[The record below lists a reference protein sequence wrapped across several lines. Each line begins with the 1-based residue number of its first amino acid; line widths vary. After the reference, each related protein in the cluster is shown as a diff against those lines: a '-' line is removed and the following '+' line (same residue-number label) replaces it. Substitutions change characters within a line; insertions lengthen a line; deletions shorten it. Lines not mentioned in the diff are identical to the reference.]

1 MKNIVSIFRFT
12 KNFRGWYAAMSFF
25 IIVSALLNFVTPF
38 VLKKIVDVITLQ
50 ITGSGG
56 DITVIYWALGILL
69 VSDIAGTV
77 LTAYSMWIGDQLAV
91 KLQTFLSS
99 RFYRHVL
106 SLDVGYFD
114 NIAVGNLTNKLY
126 RGIASIT
133 NFIQNAT
140 NNFLPFFLTA
150 FITIGILMMYSP
162 VVGILLAA
170 LFPLYTVIT
179 HRSSVAWGKHEG
191 RKNEIG
197 DISQGRA
204 LESLTGIRV
213 VKAFV
218 GELFEFKTFAA
229 ARDKIEEITR
239 QQTKEWHV
247 FDFYR
252 RIVLNVI
259 LFIIISYILYET
271 YHGIYSLGEM
281 TLLLQLVNQ
290 ARWPLFAM
298 SFIIG
303 QIQQADAGSK
313 DFFEVLHTRPA
324 IQDKPGAK
332 TLAWPTSNKG
342 SVLDVRDVSFAYG
355 NSSDAVLKHISFSL
369 RHGEKLAL
377 VGESGQGKSTLV
389 NLILRYYVPQKGAIT
404 LAGKDVSGVTS
415 NSLRKCISIV
425 FQDALLF
432 SGTIAENIRYGT
444 PNATDKQMYE
454 AARLANATEFIDT
467 LEHKYETTIGERGIK
482 LSGGQKQRIA
492 IARAILHDAP
502 FIILDEATS
511 SLDSKSEL
519 LVQQGLAHLTRG
531 KTTIIIAHR
540 LSTLSGVDKILV
552 LQGGVVGQFGSPT
565 ELLRDKRGLYAR
577 MIELQKTL
585 LGASEEERSRA
596 LEKYDLVG

>member
-1 MKNIVSIFRFT
+1 MKNIINIFRFT
-12 KNFRGWYAAMSFF
+12 KSFRGWYAAMSLF
-25 IIVSALLNFVTPF
+25 IIISSLLNFVTPF
-38 VLKKIVDVITLQ
+38 VLKRIVDVITDQ
-50 ITGSGG
+50 ITGKTG
-56 DITVIYWALGILL
+56 DLTVIYWALGILL
-69 VSDIAGTV
+69 FSDIIGTV
-77 LTAYSMWIGDQLAV
+77 LTAYSMWIGDLLAV

-99 RFYRHVL
+99 KFYKHVL

-114 NIAVGNLTNKLY
+114 NMAVGNLTNKLY

-133 NFIQNAT
+133 NFIQSAT

-170 LFPLYTVIT
+170 LFPLYTLIT
-179 HRSSVAWGKHEG
+179 HRSSMAWGVHEG
-191 RKNEIG
+191 KKNEIG

-204 LESLTGIRV
+204 LESLSGIRV

-218 GELFEFKTFAA
+218 GELFEFKTFVA
-229 ARDKIEEITR
+229 AREKIEAITR

-247 FDFYR
+247 YDFYR
-252 RIVLNVI
+252 RIVLNVV
-259 LFIIISYILYET
+259 LFMIISYILYQT

-290 ARWPLFAM
+290 ARFPLFAM

-313 DFFEVLHTRPA
+313 DFFEVLNTPQ
-324 IQDKPGAK
+324 IITDKLHAK
-332 TLAWPTSNKG
+332 TLVWPKAAKG
-342 SVLDVRDVSFAYG
+342 TVLALERVSFAYG
-355 NSSDAVLKHISFSL
+355 ADREDVLRDISFSL
-369 RHGEKLAL
+369 RYGEKLAL

-389 NLILRYYVPQKGAIT
+389 NLILRYYAPRKGTIT
-404 LAGKDVSGVTS
+404 MAGKDISGITS
-415 NSLRKCISIV
+415 DSLRKYISIV

-432 SGTIAENIRYGT
+432 SGTIAENICYGSPGVT
-444 PNATDKQMYE
+444 QDKMRE
-454 AARLANATEFIDT
+454 AAKLANATEFIDS
-467 LEHKYETTIGERGIK
+467 LEQGFDTTIGERGIK

-552 LQGGVVGQFGSPT
+552 LQGGNIGQFGSPR
-565 ELLRDKRGLYAR
+565 ELLRDKNGLYAR

-585 LGASEEERSRA
+585 LGATEEERARA